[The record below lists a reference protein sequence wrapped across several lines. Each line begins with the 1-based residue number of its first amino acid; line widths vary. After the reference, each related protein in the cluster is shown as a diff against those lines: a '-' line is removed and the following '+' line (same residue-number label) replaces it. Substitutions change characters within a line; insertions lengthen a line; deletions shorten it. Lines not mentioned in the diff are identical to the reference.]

1 MRPLRLLPTL
11 LAAIAAWMGTA
22 AASSSAGAAS
32 SAAAAE
38 SAQSAPVAA
47 GSGMT
52 FVRVWPQWKDT
63 DAFMSISE
71 YFTHKEMTGGWIVL
85 RTHPESRVGFYFLTR
100 LKNAGA
106 KATGT
111 RFVVRMIMPD
121 SPDPRIYQF
130 AAPIPHGSHL
140 FEIGLTGPDWKGS
153 RLHPVAWRV
162 ELQDSAG
169 GVLAAKSSYLWEK
182 PDK

>member
-1 MRPLRLLPTL
+1 MRPLRLLSLL
-11 LAAIAAWMGTA
+11 LAAVAVWTGATA
-22 AASSSAGAAS
+22 AA
-32 SAAAAE
+32 E
-38 SAQSAPVAA
+38 

-52 FVRVWPQWKDT
+52 LVRVWPQWKDA
-63 DAFMSISE
+63 DSFMSISE
-71 YFTHKEMTGGWIVL
+71 YFTHQEMTGGWIVL

-106 KATGT
+106 RAAGT
-111 RFVVRMIMPD
+111 RFVIHLIMPD
-121 SPDPRIYQF
+121 SPDPRTYVF
-130 AAPIPHGSHL
+130 TTPIPPGSHL

-169 GVLAAKSSYLWEK
+169 QVLAAKSSYLWEK
-182 PDK
+182 PGK